1 LIPTTRVVFLARQT
15 GTHHRQGGR
24 QSEAKQ
30 LGRWQLDC
38 ARLHAHL
45 RERGLRPI
53 DADTELHATEG
64 DHDIVYEA
72 HLDEVPDTAVEVD
85 PAALPSWLRPQTI

>member
-1 LIPTTRVVFLARQT
+1 VWCSWRDKPAPIIVKVVDNLRP
-15 GTHHRQGGR
+15 
-24 QSEAKQ
+24 SS

-45 RERGLRPI
+45 REQDLRPI
-53 DADTELHATEG
+53 DADTELHAAEG

-72 HLDEVPDTAVEVD
+72 HLDEVPDAAVEVD
-85 PAALPSWLRPQTI
+85 PAALPSWLRPQAI